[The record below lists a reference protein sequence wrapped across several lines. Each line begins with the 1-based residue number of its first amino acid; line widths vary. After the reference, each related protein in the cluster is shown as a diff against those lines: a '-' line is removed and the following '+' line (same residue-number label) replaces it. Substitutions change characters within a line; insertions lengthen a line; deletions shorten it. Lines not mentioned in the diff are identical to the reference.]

1 MYGATPLGEA
11 LCCDVT
17 LVALTR
23 EGRPQPSAASR
34 DGAAIT
40 VAERQCAAYPE
51 LLRPGPQRLCVLA
64 CEVGG
69 RWSSRA
75 PPSPARSCRP
85 APCGQAGLAAP
96 LVGFLERGFAKH
108 TCCHAARG
116 AVRRWRTAWCP
127 APAAGGH
134 TARRSPSH
142 PKPPRPVVRRL
153 HGDPDFLSCRRQKG
167 VREKNKVAFSIEAPR
182 FGSEMSLC
190 IGAIETWPIPQLL
203 RLDPTK
209 SNASLASSPG
219 HLVRESRILPV
230 MRSLAADSPH
240 LIHSACPCL
249 LALKRTTAG
258 RPCPSL
264 KIPNLVQWSESRML
278 SS

>member
-1 MYGATPLGEA
+1 MPSNPREAVGPEGQVVPQQWLARTSAFHVDPADRRRLVFVAYGATPLSEA

-17 LVALTR
+17 LLAPLTR
-23 EGRPQPSAASR
+23 EGRPQPSAAASR

-40 VAERQCAAYPE
+40 VAERRKRAAYPE

-69 RWSSRA
+69 RWSSESLRLVTQIVRLRAQRA
-75 PPSPARSCRP
+75 PAALCPAARQGWLRRW
-85 APCGQAGLAAP
+85 
-96 LVGFLERGFAKH
+96 GFLERGFAKH

-153 HGDPDFLSCRRQKG
+153 RGDPDFLSCKRQKG
-167 VREKNKVAFSIEAPR
+167 VCKKTTQTPSPTPDMHGCVSQKSSRSVVYMGVPKDATNSEGAVCNHDHKAP
-182 FGSEMSLC
+182 
-190 IGAIETWPIPQLL
+190 
-203 RLDPTK
+203 
-209 SNASLASSPG
+209 
-219 HLVRESRILPV
+219 
-230 MRSLAADSPH
+230 
-240 LIHSACPCL
+240 
-249 LALKRTTAG
+249 
-258 RPCPSL
+258 
-264 KIPNLVQWSESRML
+264 
-278 SS
+278 